1 VTKDVNVI
9 AVQRGD
15 LTEDILS
22 AGNLAFS
29 VTERPAFEIGG
40 TVGEVP
46 VDAGDRVKKGQLLAR
61 LSKVVAG
68 SGAAANRVRLTVSD
82 TLDWDA
88 YLAAQ
93 KDTLTAAERTVVSS
107 QRAVAQAQVG
117 FKSAEVALA
126 QAKLPTGSQASGL
139 ILDPI
144 TIQVRSLQVDLAK
157 ANLDDAIMA
166 VTTAEQALVKAQKTY
181 DEAVSASP
189 EVVAPFDGIII
200 AVNVVGGQAVFKG
213 QVAAVIADPTKYEA
227 TLFLGQFD
235 VLKLDIGTPATI
247 AVTAIT
253 GVTVTGKVTTI
264 APTSTTSGNLV
275 TYRVTVEL
283 DPTDVQLKQGLS
295 VTVDIQSTLK
305 KDVLLA
311 PINAIVSDG
320 AGTFVQMAGTNAGE
334 KRQVTIGLSNS
345 QYCEITSGLKEGEQV
360 TVFQ

>member
-1 VTKDVNVI
+1 
-9 AVQRGD
+9 VQRGD

-29 VTERPAFEIGG
+29 VTETPAFEIGG

-46 VDAGDRVKKGQLLAR
+46 VNAGDMVKKGQLLAR
-61 LSKVVAG
+61 LSKVVAS
-68 SGAAANRVRLTVSD
+68 SGAAANRARLTASD

-107 QRAVAQAQVG
+107 QRAVTQAQVSL
-117 FKSAEVALA
+117 KSAEVALA

-144 TIQVRSLQVDLAK
+144 TIQVRSLQVDSAK
-157 ANLDDAIMA
+157 ANLDDAIAA
-166 VTTAEQALVKAQKTY
+166 VTTAEQALAKAQKAY

-189 EVVAPFDGIII
+189 DVVAPFDGIII
-200 AVNVVGGQAVFKG
+200 AVNVIGGQAISKG

-227 TLFLGQFD
+227 ALFLGQFD
-235 VLKLDIGTPATI
+235 VLKMDIGTPATMTI
-247 AVTAIT
+247 TAIS
-253 GVTVTGKVTTI
+253 GVTLPGKVTAI

-275 TYRVTVEL
+275 TYKVTVEL

-295 VTVDIQSTLK
+295 VTVDILTTLK
-305 KDVLLA
+305 KDVLVV
-311 PINAIVSDG
+311 PINAIISDG
-320 AGTFVQMAGTNAGE
+320 AATIVQMAGTNAGE

-360 TVFQ
+360 TVFQSAAGAGS